1 MANKRVDPAKTQKKL
16 VDGQAPASVRKAV
29 DTYRDD
35 IHSGV
40 SDHYVDGVTAVRKDL
55 HFRNDM
61 YENRLRD
68 AQELQDYSKPLS
80 SYLKSKMDNHW
91 DSDVRNYEP
100 MFRDYWRTKVVEP
113 IMADQ
118 QNAADVLNAYG
129 KDRMKPGA
137 EPIDVMEKYYREHPD
152 RRPVVEGEPAKNPFG
167 GSEKKI
173 IERAGQAEPAK
184 NPFGGGEKKAVA
196 APKSS
201 KATGIGFQEM
211 QRELLN
217 GLLEEQKRT
226 NRARS
231 R

>member
-167 GSEKKI
+167 GSEEEI
-173 IERAGQAEPAK
+173 IKRAEPAK
-184 NPFGGGEKKAVA
+184 NPFGGGHEQQKKVEPVPQSKKA
-196 APKSS
+196 
-201 KATGIGFQEM
+201 GGFGFTDM
-211 QRELLN
+211 QREWLN
-217 GLLEEQKRT
+217 GALEEEKRKS
-226 NRARS
+226 RGRS